1 MLTLGFYTDVIV
13 CLSVY
18 VQISPPFKTWKLT
31 ILNSSAYIGVDIQ
44 STDSIGAHDFWTL
57 CYKLKNL

>member
-1 MLTLGFYTDVIV
+1 MLRLGFYTKVIV

-18 VQISPPFKTWKLT
+18 VQISPPFELWKLM
-31 ILNSSAYIGVDIQ
+31 ILNSEYIGVDIQ
-44 STDSIGAHDFWTL
+44 VIDRVGAHDFWTL